1 MEEKN
6 LNLPKEIAERLDV
19 AMKSGKYFICITC
32 DVGGPKNM
40 QHFWSTKSFP
50 KDRLIPTLEYFKDD
64 LASRE
69 LRGNVGKW
77 E

>member
-1 MEEKN
+1 MEN
-6 LNLPKEIAERLDV
+6 TNLPKDLADRLQK
-19 AMKSGKYFICITC
+19 AIKSGKYFICVTC

-40 QHFWSTKSFP
+40 QHFWMTKNFP

-64 LASRE
+64 LTNKE
-69 LRGNVGKW
+69 VKDEKGNKW